1 MAIWVQKTTS
11 EWQIRVCSFSCK
23 LLEGHLQMIADDCL
37 CSGFEKLQIGGRRL
51 ETAAGYLYNLFS
63 LTYSL
68 RLINQRR
75 WCLGLRLRIHD
86 HWRWRRSNHFKRQ
99 NSHTTAWQTDFWF
112 GWKRA
117 SELLF
122 RFWRSQNGCCV
133 SKGWMRVSI
142 WISKILVHSVLSCGV
157 WLCPFGA
164 EVWRAPGLR
173 VGAHFR
179 SGMQWRFDCAPTSCW
194 PFNGGLLQVSHF
206 ILLGLAMCAMCGKHG
221 KF

>member
-99 NSHTTAWQTDFWF
+99 NSHTTDKLIF
-112 GWKRA
+112 GLAEREQANCSFGFGGHKTAAVYQKGGWGYQ
-117 SELLF
+117 SEYQKY
-122 RFWRSQNGCCV
+122 WST
-133 SKGWMRVSI
+133 
-142 WISKILVHSVLSCGV
+142 
-157 WLCPFGA
+157 LCWVA
-164 EVWRAPGLR
+164 A
-173 VGAHFR
+173 
-179 SGMQWRFDCAPTSCW
+179 FDCVRLVRKC
-194 PFNGGLLQVSHF
+194 GGLLDFESERTLDPVCSG
-206 ILLGLAMCAMCGKHG
+206 GLIVLQQAVGRLTVAYFK
-221 KF
+221 